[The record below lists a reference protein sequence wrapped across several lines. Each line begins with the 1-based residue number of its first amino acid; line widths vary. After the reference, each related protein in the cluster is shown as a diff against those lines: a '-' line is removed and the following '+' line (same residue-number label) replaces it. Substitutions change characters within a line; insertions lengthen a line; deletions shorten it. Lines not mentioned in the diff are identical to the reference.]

1 MASDS
6 YYAQR
11 DICFGCDR
19 EWTYR
24 ESIPIE
30 IAGLL
35 FHNDERWAPLAC
47 DGATPGLA

>member
-1 MASDS
+1 MPSDAC
-6 YYAQR
+6 YAQR
-11 DICFGCDR
+11 YICFGCDR

-35 FHNDERWAPLAC
+35 FHNDQCFIAWRDGGAP
-47 DGATPGLA
+47 GFT

>member
-1 MASDS
+1 VGTDD

-11 DICFGCDR
+11 YICFGCDR

-24 ESIPIE
+24 EAIPIE

-35 FHNDERWAPLAC
+35 LHND
-47 DGATPGLA
+47 